1 MNPTSNKSRS
11 GQYLSVLLDGIAEV
25 DADRNPLIEEV
36 NLDSRDVR
44 PGSLFF
50 AVPGLNDDGRSHIK
64 SAITAGASAIVYES
78 EGWQIERTDSTP
90 QIGVPGLSRKISAI
104 ADVYF
109 RQPSKKVNIVG
120 ITGTNGKSSCAVMTA
135 QALESLGH
143 RCGIVGTLGY
153 GFPENLAPI
162 PLTTPDSISL
172 QRYLA
177 QLVNAGAQSICLEVS
192 SHALD
197 QSRTDGVRF
206 GTVVFTNLS
215 QDHLDYHRNM
225 EHYRSAKS
233 KLFTRTDAS
242 HAVLNVDDDFG
253 RSLLGRTS
261 AEREVTY
268 GEQNS
273 DIQLVNCSPDDQ
285 GLSISIRIHG
295 ELIEVRSRLLGRIS
309 GINLTAVVAVL
320 HSFGISNQDIEE
332 SLHAINPIP
341 GRLERIGG
349 ASHLPSVYVDY
360 AHTPDGL
367 QQALNSIR
375 EITRGS
381 LWCVFGCGGE
391 RDKEKRPLMGTI
403 AERLADRIIV
413 TDDNPRNENP
423 ETIADDIASQ
433 MENHPLVIHDR
444 RQAIEHVITQAKA
457 EDSVLIAGKGH
468 ETMQICAG
476 KSTAFSDRL
485 VCEELLRGQ
494 IC

>member
-1 MNPTSNKSRS
+1 MNRTSNGSRS
-11 GQYLSVLLDGIAEV
+11 GQYLNVLLDGIAKV
-25 DADRNPLIEEV
+25 DTARNPFIQEV
-36 NLDSRDVR
+36 SLDSRDVQ

-50 AVPGLNDDGRSHIK
+50 AVPGLIDDGRSHIK

-78 EGWQIERTDSTP
+78 EGWQIERIGSTP
-90 QIGVPGLSRKISAI
+90 QIGVPDLSRKISAI
-104 ADVYF
+104 ADLYF
-109 RQPSKKVNIVG
+109 RHPSKKVHVVG

-153 GFPENLAPI
+153 GFPDELAPI

-177 QLVNAGAQSICLEVS
+177 QLVSAGAQSICLEVS

-225 EHYRSAKS
+225 EDYRAAKS

-242 HAVLNVDDDFG
+242 HAVLNIDDDFG

-261 AEREVTY
+261 AEQEVTY
-268 GEQNS
+268 GEQSS
-273 DIQLVNCSPDDQ
+273 DIQLVNCSPDER
-285 GLSISIRIHG
+285 GLSVSIRIHG
-295 ELIEVRSRLLGRIS
+295 ELIAVRSKLLGRIS
-309 GINLTAVVAVL
+309 GINLTTVAAVL

-332 SLHAINPIP
+332 SMHAIEPIP
-341 GRLERIGG
+341 GRLERIYG
-349 ASHLPSVYVDY
+349 ASHFPSVYVDY

-367 QQALNSIR
+367 QQALNSVR

-391 RDKEKRPLMGTI
+391 RDKEKRPLMGAI
-403 AERLADRIIV
+403 AEHLADRIIV
-413 TDDNPRNENP
+413 TDDNPRNEDP
-423 ETIADDIASQ
+423 ETIADDITSQ
-433 MENHPLVIHDR
+433 MKDSPLIIHDR
-444 RQAIEHVITQAKA
+444 RQAIAHAISQADA

-468 ETMQICAG
+468 ETMQICAR
-476 KSTAFSDRL
+476 KSIAFSDRQ
-485 VCEELLRGQ
+485 VSEELLRGQ
-494 IC
+494 AC